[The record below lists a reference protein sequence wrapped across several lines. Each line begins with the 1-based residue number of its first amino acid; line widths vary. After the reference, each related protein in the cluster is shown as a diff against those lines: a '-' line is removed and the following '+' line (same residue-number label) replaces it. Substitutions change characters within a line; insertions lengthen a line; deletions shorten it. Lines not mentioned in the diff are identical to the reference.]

1 MQEQPKKANHAAI
14 GQFDPR
20 FRRLNQGTTIIVP
33 LWREIPLLLF
43 LLDSVV
49 GRIVSHTTHI
59 FDCGQNFVYVSRL
72 VEFSLQSSPHLRH
85 EYSPEATHEARVTKL
100 THVSIVVDFDA
111 AKERLQ

>member
-49 GRIVSHTTHI
+49 GRMSFTYYADI
-59 FDCGQNFVYVSRL
+59 
-72 VEFSLQSSPHLRH
+72 
-85 EYSPEATHEARVTKL
+85 
-100 THVSIVVDFDA
+100 
-111 AKERLQ
+111 